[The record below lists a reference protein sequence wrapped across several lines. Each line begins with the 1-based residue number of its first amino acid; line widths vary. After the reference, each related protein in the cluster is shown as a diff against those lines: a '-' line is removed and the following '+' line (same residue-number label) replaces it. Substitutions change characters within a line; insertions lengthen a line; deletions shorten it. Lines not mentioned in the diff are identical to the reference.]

1 MGGGPGGL
9 TAAQTLAMQG
19 QRVAVLNDGPL
30 MGYGID
36 GAFKSK
42 SGFEIS
48 RQLAYS
54 SLRSDVFGRVERLP
68 YKAIARGIEACAEG
82 LTATLAHRLDV
93 LGVEM
98 VAARAKFVDDH
109 TLEAE
114 EERYRA
120 DHIVIATGSKPR
132 LLPGLVPDGRTVLT
146 SDDISGLEELP
157 SLLILGAGVIGCE
170 FASIFRELD
179 TEVTLIDSQSRILQ
193 SEDEDLSEFL
203 TRAFK
208 RVGIEV
214 IHEARFDKMVREPD
228 GIRTHLSNG
237 QEVKTDAI
245 LLSVGR
251 TPCSENLGLEA
262 AGVEVDERGY
272 IPTDLDMVTNVS
284 HIFAVG
290 DVGHRNTPVDLA
302 LVHVAE
308 AEGRR
313 AAYKL
318 LGRPSSQNMDHVPYI
333 IFTIPMIAGAGLN
346 EDTARERHGAIR
358 VGKYPYG
365 RNHRAHAM
373 QPPLGFVKLIVAP
386 EGDDRI
392 LGIRVVG
399 READALVSTASI
411 MIDRKLPYTYL
422 IDSILPHPSLME
434 CLKGAA
440 NIVAGNALAYEQGEE
455 FSYSDLL

>member
-1 MGGGPGGL
+1 MRGQC
-9 TAAQTLAMQG
+9 TA
-19 QRVAVLNDGPL
+19 VINEGPL
-30 MGYGID
+30 MGYGIE

-48 RQLAYS
+48 RQLEYS
-54 SLRSDVFGRVERLP
+54 SLQSEVLGRLERPP
-68 YKAIARGIEACAEG
+68 YKQVSREIRARAEG
-82 LTATLAHRLDV
+82 LTATLTHRLEV
-93 LGVEM
+93 LGVELIE
-98 VAARAKFVDDH
+98 ARGRFVDPH
-109 TLEAE
+109 TIEAG

-120 DHIVIATGSKPR
+120 DHVVIATGSRPR

-146 SDDISGLEELP
+146 SDDIGGLDELP

-170 FASIFRELD
+170 FASIFRAMGA
-179 TEVTLIDSQSRILQ
+179 EVTLVDSQHRILQ
-193 SEDEDLSEFL
+193 SEDEDLSNFL
-203 TRAFK
+203 TRAFEET
-208 RVGIEV
+208 GIEL
-214 IHEARFDKMVREPD
+214 IHETRFESMTRESD
-228 GIRTHLSNG
+228 CIRTRLSNG
-237 QEVKTDAI
+237 REVETGAI

-251 TPCSENLGLEA
+251 TPCSSDLGLES
-262 AGVEVDERGY
+262 AGVKVDARRY
-272 IPTDLDMVTNVS
+272 IATDENMATNVP

-290 DVGHRNTPVDLA
+290 DVGLRNTPVDLA

-313 AAYKL
+313 AAYQI
-318 LGRPSSQNMDHVPYI
+318 LGRPSTQNMDHVPYI

-346 EDTARERHGAIR
+346 EGTARERHGAIR

-392 LGIRVVG
+392 LGVRVVG
-399 READALVSTASI
+399 READALATTASI
-411 MIDRKLPYTYL
+411 MIERHLPYTYL

-440 NIVAGNALAYEQGEE
+440 HIVAGNALAYEQGEE
-455 FSYSDLL
+455 FSYSHLL